1 MARRVEQRVSAA
13 LAWRRGS
20 VAALA
25 LPGALILTGSLT
37 LAAGLVALGLAI
49 SLLVAAQLR
58 LRALLRQGVLNSQL
72 NDLPVMTR
80 YSKHL
85 CSARRR
91 HRLATAMRRTALDSH
106 RAQGRDVVQWDRVR
120 RVATELHAL
129 AEELDGASWVDP
141 RTMLE
146 IELLLCDGRLSPL
159 LNPRISDAETD
170 STLLTIR
177 FRLRTSAGSA
187 SPEPPNGRNIGR
199 STHGGL
205 AAPRLLSGWL
215 ARYAPVKRRRVN

>member
-1 MARRVEQRVSAA
+1 MAGRGEQRVSAV

-20 VAALA
+20 VAALI
-25 LPGALILTGSLT
+25 LPGALVLIGSLT

-72 NDLPVMTR
+72 NDLPAMAR

-91 HRLATAMRRTALDSH
+91 HRLATAMRRTVLDSH
-106 RAQGRDVVQWDRVR
+106 RGQGRDVVQWDRVR
-120 RVATELHAL
+120 RVAPELSAL
-129 AEELDGASWVDP
+129 AQELDGAAWVDP

-159 LNPRISDAETD
+159 LNPGMSDAETD
-170 STLLTIR
+170 STLVSIR
-177 FRLRTSAGSA
+177 FRLRTAAWRG
-187 SPEPPNGRNIGR
+187 SPEPSAGTKIGR
-199 STHGGL
+199 STDGGW